1 MNSMLAHLC
10 AEISCLNDFLSALGR
25 EEKAML
31 DGRFHDLAA
40 ITEEKARLTDRM
52 AELDRAREAAQ
63 GARGFPA
70 GRDGAAAAAK
80 AAGEATEQAWTNL
93 LQLAEQARAANQRNG
108 SMVYSHLDF
117 TQRALHF
124 LQASTELFYGPDG
137 VRKPTSG
144 LRGPLALG

>member
-1 MNSMLAHLC
+1 MTTLLAHLC
-10 AEISCLNDFLSALGR
+10 AEISCVNDFLAALAR

-40 ITEEKARLTDRM
+40 ITEEKTRLMDRM
-52 AELDRAREAAQ
+52 AELDRVRESTQCAL
-63 GARGFPA
+63 GFEP
-70 GRDGAAAAAK
+70 GRDGATAAAN
-80 AAGEATEQAWTNL
+80 AAGEATEQAWKSL
-93 LQLAEQARAANQRNG
+93 LDLAEQARNANRHNG

-137 VRKPTSG
+137 VRKPTSS
-144 LRGPLALG
+144 LRGHLALG

>member
-1 MNSMLAHLC
+1 VNTLLADLC
-10 AEISCLNDFLSALGR
+10 AEISCLKDFLAALNR

-31 DGRFHDLAA
+31 EGRFHDLAA
-40 ITEEKARLTDRM
+40 ITEEKTRLMDRM
-52 AELDRAREAAQ
+52 AELDVVREATQCAL
-63 GARGFPA
+63 GHLPGSE
-70 GRDGAAAAAK
+70 GGSAAAH
-80 AAGEATEQAWTNL
+80 AAGEATEQAWKSL
-93 LQLAEQARAANQRNG
+93 MQLAEEARSANQRNG

-137 VRKPTSG
+137 VRKPTST

>member
-1 MNSMLAHLC
+1 MNTLLADLC
-10 AEISCLNDFLSALGR
+10 AEISCLKDFLAALNR

-40 ITEEKARLTDRM
+40 ITEEKTRLMDRM
-52 AELDRAREAAQ
+52 AELDLVREATQCALGHLPGSE
-63 GARGFPA
+63 GAS
-70 GRDGAAAAAK
+70 AAAH
-80 AAGEATEQAWTNL
+80 AAGEATEQAWRSL
-93 LQLAEQARAANQRNG
+93 MQLAGEARSANQRNG

-137 VRKPTSG
+137 VRKPTSAS
-144 LRGPLALG
+144 RGHIALG

>member
-1 MNSMLAHLC
+1 MNTLLAQLC
-10 AEISCLNDFLSALGR
+10 AEISCVQAFLAALGR

-31 DGRFHDLAA
+31 EGRFNDLAA
-40 ITEEKARLTDRM
+40 ITEQKTRLMDRM

-63 GARGFPA
+63 CALGYEPGRAGAS
-70 GRDGAAAAAK
+70 AAAS
-80 AAGEATEQAWTNL
+80 AAGAATEQAWKSL
-93 LQLAEQARAANQRNG
+93 LQLAEQARIANRRNG

-137 VRKPTSG
+137 VRKPTSS
-144 LRGPLALG
+144 LRGHLALG